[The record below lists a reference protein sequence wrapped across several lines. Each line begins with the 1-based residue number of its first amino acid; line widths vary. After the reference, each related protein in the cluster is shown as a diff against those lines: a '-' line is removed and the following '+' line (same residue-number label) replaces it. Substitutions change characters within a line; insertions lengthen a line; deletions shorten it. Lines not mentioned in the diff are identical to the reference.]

1 VDEDRRPGR
10 LWKWSPGLQDS
21 GPVVRHPLDHSL
33 TPDSTLTS
41 PDVDWGV
48 RERRTPAVGYS
59 NAMRSTTE
67 APDLLASTDEAARR
81 LQGIVARTPLQP
93 SRRLSREL
101 DATVLIKR
109 EDLQEVRSFKVR
121 GAYNK
126 ISSLT
131 AEERSRGVVCAS
143 AGNHAQGVAFAC
155 SHLEIKGSVFMP
167 GITPTQKIDRVKQFG
182 GDFVEIRLVG
192 DSYDDA
198 SLAAREFCAER
209 DGIFVHPF
217 DDPLTI
223 AGQATVAKEIYEELQ
238 GELDAV
244 FVAIGGGGLAAGM
257 ASYLKERKPD
267 VSVIGA
273 EPAGSP
279 SMHDSLEQGRVVTLP
294 RIDTFV
300 DGAAVKTVGKTTFE
314 LCQRYLDGVVVVPEG
329 KACATLIDL
338 YQNEGIIAEP
348 AGALS
353 VSALQ
358 DMAEVIRGRTV
369 VCVLSGGNN
378 DILRYPEIM
387 ERSLVYQG
395 RKHYFIVEFAQKPGQ
410 LRRFVDQALG
420 PTDDIVRFEYMK
432 KTNKERGAALIGVEL
447 KDRAHLDPLLERMNR
462 VQLNWRLLSS
472 EELLYDYMI

>member
-1 VDEDRRPGR
+1 MG
-10 LWKWSPGLQDS
+10 
-21 GPVVRHPLDHSL
+21 
-33 TPDSTLTS
+33 
-41 PDVDWGV
+41 
-48 RERRTPAVGYS
+48 
-59 NAMRSTTE
+59 STTA
-67 APDLLASTDEAARR
+67 APDLLASTEEAARR
-81 LQGIVARTPLQP
+81 LEGIVTRTPLQA
-93 SRRLSREL
+93 SRRLSAEF
-101 DATVLIKR
+101 DANIMFKR

-131 AEERSRGVVCAS
+131 ASERKRGVVCAS

-155 SHLEIKGSVFMP
+155 SHLRIKGSVFMP
-167 GITPTQKIDRVKQFG
+167 NITPTQKIERVKHFG
-182 GDFVEIRLVG
+182 GEFIEIRLVG

-198 SLAAREFCAER
+198 NVAASAFCAEK

-223 AGQATVAKEIYEELQ
+223 AGQATIGKEIYEELQ
-238 GELDAV
+238 GAVDAV
-244 FVAIGGGGLAAGM
+244 FVAIGGGGLASGM
-257 ASYLKERKPD
+257 ASHLKERQPA
-267 VSVIGA
+267 VRIIGA

-279 SMHDSLEQGRVVTLP
+279 SMHASLEQGRVVTLP

-300 DGAAVKTVGKTTFE
+300 DGAAVKTVGQMTFE
-314 LCQRYLDGVVVVPEG
+314 LCQRYLDRVVVVPEG

-353 VSALQ
+353 VAALY
-358 DMAEVIRGRTV
+358 DAREAIRGKNV

-395 RKHYFIVEFAQKPGQ
+395 RKHYFLVEFAQKPGQ

-432 KTNKERGAALIGVEL
+432 KTNKERGAALIGIEL
-447 KDRAHLDPLLERMNR
+447 KSRADLEPLLVRMGEI
-462 VQLNWRLLSS
+462 QLNWRLLSS
-472 EELLYDYMI
+472 EELLYDYLI